1 MPKSPLAVQAL
12 DRISWSTGSSSSIA
26 LMGKTGS
33 GKSTLA
39 QLTNG
44 VLMPSQGKVTVDGL
58 DTRKRGTK
66 KRIRQ
71 KVGVSFQF
79 PEKQF
84 FCDTIYEEI
93 SVGMKTLDWP
103 EDKQKEQIQKI
114 ADLLE
119 LPISWMKRSP
129 YLISG
134 GEKRL
139 VGLASI
145 LIRDPCYL
153 VLDEPIISL
162 DSSSKRRVLAL
173 LEMMVDT
180 GKLLIC
186 ITHDPAFA
194 CEFFGRWVVLQ
205 AGQIVYDGSSSD
217 YPLFSSEAVKHGILP
232 TRDQIW
238 NNQT

>member
-1 MPKSPLAVQAL
+1 MIQAL
-12 DRISWSTGSSSSIA
+12 EGIRWSTGSSSAIA
-26 LMGKTGS
+26 IMGKTGS

-44 VLMPSQGKVTVDGL
+44 VLLPSKGRVTVDGL
-58 DTRKRGTK
+58 DTRKRGNK

-84 FCDTIYEEI
+84 FCDTILEEI
-93 SVGMKTLDWP
+93 SVGLKTLDWP
-103 EDKQKEQIQKI
+103 EDKQKEQIQQMT
-114 ADLLE
+114 DLLE

-129 YLISG
+129 YQISG
-134 GEKRL
+134 GERRL
-139 VGLASI
+139 VGLVSV

-162 DSSSKRRVLAL
+162 DSFSKQRVLSL
-173 LEMMVDT
+173 LETMVAA

-194 CEFFGRWVVLQ
+194 RDFFERWMVLHEGR
-205 AGQIVYDGSSSD
+205 IVYDGSSSD
-217 YPLFSSEAVKHGILP
+217 YPLFSSEAAKHGILP
-232 TRDQIW
+232 TRHQIW
-238 NNQT
+238 TNQI